1 MRKKVAVIFLILLGL
16 LFTYE
21 LNTYYFLK
29 KIYSLKYQNYVVYYA
44 KEYGVDPYL
53 VFAVIKVESN
63 FKSNA
68 ISSKNAIG
76 LMQILPETGE
86 WIAKKIGIKNY
97 SNNMLFEPKYNIQ
110 MGTWYL
116 SYLLKNFNGNMQLAI
131 AAYNGGSGN
140 VDAWLK
146 DKKFSKDGKQLHA
159 VPFPETNRYIKKVL
173 AVYQM
178 YKFIYETKN

>member
-1 MRKKVAVIFLILLGL
+1 LRKKVAVIFLILVGL

-21 LNTYYFLK
+21 LNTHYFLK
-29 KIYSLKYQNYVVYYA
+29 KIYPLKYHNYVVYYA

-53 VFAVIKVESN
+53 IFAVIKVESN
-63 FKSNA
+63 FKSDA

-76 LMQILPETGE
+76 LMQILPDTGR
-86 WIAKKIGIKNY
+86 WIANKVGIKNY
-97 SNNMLFEPKYNIQ
+97 SDDMLFEPKYNIQ

-116 SYLLKNFNGNMQLAI
+116 TYLLKTFNGNIQLAV

-146 DKKFSKDGKQLHA
+146 DKRFSKDGKQLHA
-159 VPFPETNRYIKKVL
+159 VPYPETNRYIKKVL